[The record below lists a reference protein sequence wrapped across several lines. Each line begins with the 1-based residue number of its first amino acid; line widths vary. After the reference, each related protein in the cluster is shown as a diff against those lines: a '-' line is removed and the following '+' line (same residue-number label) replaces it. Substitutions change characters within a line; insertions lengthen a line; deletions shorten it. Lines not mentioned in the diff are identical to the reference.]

1 MTSEMVLDCDL
12 VTNDDIGYLLQSQAD
27 IIESL
32 SEMIDDGVES
42 GAIDEELAGSLNEML
57 DDAGEKLE
65 EILNRCISSIN

>member
-42 GAIDEELAGSLNEML
+42 GAIDEELADSLNEML